1 MSQLREVMNMSKFI
15 EFPPSSFKGETFYR
29 AANPQTPESMNLGEA
44 FDIMVDHGNGRL
56 LRGMERLNT
65 QYINR
70 HVFENVSKECWY
82 DRYELEINAYNMVL
96 QEGTMAIDVI
106 ESCNKIL
113 GLKLEFTY
121 SA

>member
-1 MSQLREVMNMSKFI
+1 MNKFI
-15 EFPPSSFKGETFYR
+15 EFPSNR
-29 AANPQTPESMNLGEA
+29 AASVNMNLGEA
-44 FDIMVDHGNGRL
+44 FDIMVDHGNGTL

-82 DRYELEINAYNMVL
+82 DRYEIEINAYNMVL
-96 QEGTMAIDVI
+96 QEGSMTIQCI
-106 ESCNKIL
+106 EACNKIL
-113 GLKLEFTY
+113 GLQ

>member
-1 MSQLREVMNMSKFI
+1 MSKSKFI
-15 EFPPSSFKGETFYR
+15 EFPPNRS
-29 AANPQTPESMNLGEA
+29 AVVNMNLKEA
-44 FDIMVDHGNGRL
+44 FDIMTAHGNGTL

-82 DRYELEINAYNMVL
+82 DRYEIEITAYNTVL
-96 QEGTMAIDVI
+96 QEGSMAIDVI

>member
-1 MSQLREVMNMSKFI
+1 MNKFI
-15 EFPPSSFKGETFYR
+15 EFPSNR
-29 AANPQTPESMNLGEA
+29 AVSVNMNLGEA
-44 FDIMVDHGNGRL
+44 FDIMVDHGNGTL

-82 DRYELEINAYNMVL
+82 DRYEIEINAYNMVL
-96 QEGTMAIDVI
+96 QEGSMTIDI
-106 ESCNKIL
+106 LEACNKIL
-113 GLKLEFTY
+113 GVQLEGTY

>member
-1 MSQLREVMNMSKFI
+1 MNKFI
-15 EFPPSSFKGETFYR
+15 EFPSNR
-29 AANPQTPESMNLGEA
+29 AVSVNMNLGEA

-65 QYINR
+65 QHINR

-82 DRYELEINAYNMVL
+82 DRYEIENAYNMVL
-96 QEGTMAIDVI
+96 QEGSMTI
-106 ESCNKIL
+106 EVLEACNKIL
-113 GLKLEFTY
+113 GVQLEGTY

>member
-1 MSQLREVMNMSKFI
+1 MNKFI
-15 EFPPSSFKGETFYR
+15 EFPSNR
-29 AANPQTPESMNLGEA
+29 AVSVNMNLGEA
-44 FDIMVDHGNGRL
+44 FDIMVDHGNGTL

-82 DRYELEINAYNMVL
+82 DRYEIEINAYNLVI
-96 QEGTMAIDVI
+96 QEGSMTI
-106 ESCNKIL
+106 EVLEACNKIL
-113 GLKLEFTY
+113 GVQLEGTY

>member
-1 MSQLREVMNMSKFI
+1 MNKFI
-15 EFPPSSFKGETFYR
+15 EFPSNR
-29 AANPQTPESMNLGEA
+29 AASVNMNLGEA
-44 FDIMVDHGNGRL
+44 FDIMVDHGNGTL

-96 QEGTMAIDVI
+96 QEGSMTIQCI
-106 ESCNKIL
+106 EACNKIL
-113 GLKLEFTY
+113 GLQ

>member
-1 MSQLREVMNMSKFI
+1 MNKFI
-15 EFPPSSFKGETFYR
+15 EFPSNR
-29 AANPQTPESMNLGEA
+29 AVSVNMNLGEA

-82 DRYELEINAYNMVL
+82 DRYELEINAYNLVI
-96 QEGTMAIDVI
+96 QEGSMTIDI
-106 ESCNKIL
+106 LEACNKIL
-113 GLKLEFTY
+113 GVQLEGTY

>member
-1 MSQLREVMNMSKFI
+1 MNKFI
-15 EFPPSSFKGETFYR
+15 EFPSNR
-29 AANPQTPESMNLGEA
+29 AASVNMNLGEA

-113 GLKLEFTY
+113 GLKLECTY

>member
-1 MSQLREVMNMSKFI
+1 MNKII
-15 EFPPSSFKGETFYR
+15 EFPSNR
-29 AANPQTPESMNLGEA
+29 AASVNMNLGEA
-44 FDIMVDHGNGRL
+44 FDIMVDHGNGTL

-82 DRYELEINAYNMVL
+82 DRYEIEINAYNMVL
-96 QEGTMAIDVI
+96 QEGSMTIQCI
-106 ESCNKIL
+106 EACNKIL
-113 GLKLEFTY
+113 GLQ

>member
-1 MSQLREVMNMSKFI
+1 MNKFI
-15 EFPPSSFKGETFYR
+15 EFPSNR
-29 AANPQTPESMNLGEA
+29 AVSVNMNLGEA

-82 DRYELEINAYNMVL
+82 DRYEIEINAYNMVL
-96 QEGTMAIDVI
+96 QEGSMTSEVI
-106 ESCNKIL
+106 EACNKIV
-113 GLKLEFTY
+113 GVQLEGTY

>member
-1 MSQLREVMNMSKFI
+1 MNKFI
-15 EFPPSSFKGETFYR
+15 EFPSNR
-29 AANPQTPESMNLGEA
+29 AVSVNMNLGEA

-65 QYINR
+65 QHINR

>member
-1 MSQLREVMNMSKFI
+1 MNKII
-15 EFPPSSFKGETFYR
+15 EFPSNR
-29 AANPQTPESMNLGEA
+29 AASVNMNLGEA
-44 FDIMVDHGNGRL
+44 FDIMVDHGNGTL

-96 QEGTMAIDVI
+96 QEGSMTIQCI
-106 ESCNKIL
+106 EACNKIL
-113 GLKLEFTY
+113 GLQ

>member
-1 MSQLREVMNMSKFI
+1 MNKFI
-15 EFPPSSFKGETFYR
+15 EFPSNR
-29 AANPQTPESMNLGEA
+29 AVSVNMNLGEA

-82 DRYELEINAYNMVL
+82 DRYEIEINAYNIIIK
-96 QEGTMAIDVI
+96 EGSMTIQCI
-106 ESCNKIL
+106 EACNKIL
-113 GLKLEFTY
+113 GLQ

>member
-1 MSQLREVMNMSKFI
+1 MNKFI
-15 EFPPSSFKGETFYR
+15 EFPSNR
-29 AANPQTPESMNLGEA
+29 AASVNMNLGEA
-44 FDIMVDHGNGRL
+44 FDIMVDHGNGTL

-96 QEGTMAIDVI
+96 EEGSMTIQCI
-106 ESCNKIL
+106 EACNKIL
-113 GLKLEFTY
+113 GLQ

>member
-1 MSQLREVMNMSKFI
+1 MNKFI
-15 EFPPSSFKGETFYR
+15 EFPSNR
-29 AANPQTPESMNLGEA
+29 AASVNMNLGEA
-44 FDIMVDHGNGRL
+44 FDIMVDHGNGTL

-82 DRYELEINAYNMVL
+82 DRYEIEINAYNMVL
-96 QEGTMAIDVI
+96 EEGSMTIQCI
-106 ESCNKIL
+106 EACNKIL
-113 GLKLEFTY
+113 GLQ

>member
-1 MSQLREVMNMSKFI
+1 MNKFI
-15 EFPPSSFKGETFYR
+15 EFPSNR
-29 AANPQTPESMNLGEA
+29 AVSVNMNLGEA
-44 FDIMVDHGNGRL
+44 FDIMVDHGNGTL

>member
-1 MSQLREVMNMSKFI
+1 MNKFI
-15 EFPPSSFKGETFYR
+15 EFPSNR
-29 AANPQTPESMNLGEA
+29 AVSVNMNLGEA
-44 FDIMVDHGNGRL
+44 FDIMVDHGNGTL

-82 DRYELEINAYNMVL
+82 DRYELEINAYNLVI
-96 QEGTMAIDVI
+96 QEGSMTI
-106 ESCNKIL
+106 EVLEACNKIL
-113 GLKLEFTY
+113 GVQLEGTY

>member
-1 MSQLREVMNMSKFI
+1 MNMSKFI

-65 QYINR
+65 QYMNR

-113 GLKLEFTY
+113 GLQLEGTY
-121 SA
+121 ST